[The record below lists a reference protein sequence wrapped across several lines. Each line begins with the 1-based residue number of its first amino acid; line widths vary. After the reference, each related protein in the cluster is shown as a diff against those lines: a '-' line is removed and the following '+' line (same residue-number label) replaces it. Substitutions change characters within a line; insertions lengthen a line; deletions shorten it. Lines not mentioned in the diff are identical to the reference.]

1 MNDEQHEPMDRATL
15 KWWID
20 HASELEAKNTTLQRR
35 LCKLEETLAVVSA
48 ELNRIIIEDKP
59 SLNS

>member
-1 MNDEQHEPMDRATL
+1 MNDDQHEPLDRATL

-20 HASELEAKNTTLQRR
+20 HALELETKNTALQHR
-35 LCKLEETLAVVSA
+35 LCRLEETLAVVSA
-48 ELNRIIIEDKP
+48 ELNRIIIEDTH